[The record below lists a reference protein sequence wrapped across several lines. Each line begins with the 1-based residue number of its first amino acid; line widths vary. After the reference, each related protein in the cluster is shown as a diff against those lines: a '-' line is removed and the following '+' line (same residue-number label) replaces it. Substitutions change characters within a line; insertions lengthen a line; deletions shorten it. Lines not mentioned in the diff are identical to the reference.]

1 MPRHTISTRKL
12 ARPAHAKR
20 LPGLLAAMVLTACGA
35 GGGDLDVPV
44 TLDALR
50 AEAAAP
56 PGPARSTGEA
66 VAGAVQARPHQLFV
80 DPETR
85 FAFIRLPGYGTTGW
99 KFVGQIDAA
108 ALANLPPDTL
118 TSLLPPAPDAPR
130 LASPAVPGGPDAPAW
145 APGS

>member
-1 MPRHTISTRKL
+1 MPRHTLPTRKHV
-12 ARPAHAKR
+12 RPADAMR
-20 LPGLLAAMVLTACGA
+20 LFGLLAAMVLTACEA

-50 AEAAAP
+50 AEAMAP
-56 PGPARSTGEA
+56 PEP

-85 FAFIRLPGYGTTGW
+85 FAFIRLPGYGKTGW

-130 LASPAVPGGPDAPAW
+130 LALPAIPGGPDAPGW